1 MLGLDMLPVEG
12 TTTVYINWRGS
23 SHPTTAI
30 TIYSMASSNWGRCGS
45 KIQRRSSKAANAD
58 IAKWKANGFDF
69 RDTDTVI
76 LKNYRSH
83 SI

>member
-45 KIQRRSSKAANAD
+45 KRSCAANAD
-58 IAKWKANGFDF
+58 IAKWKANCFL
-69 RDTDTVI
+69 I
-76 LKNYRSH
+76 
-83 SI
+83 